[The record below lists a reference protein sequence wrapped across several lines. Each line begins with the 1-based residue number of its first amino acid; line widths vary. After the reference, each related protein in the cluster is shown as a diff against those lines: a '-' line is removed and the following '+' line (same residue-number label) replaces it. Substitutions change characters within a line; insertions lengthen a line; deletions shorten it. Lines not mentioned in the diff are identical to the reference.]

1 MTEMQI
7 IHYIIICEAASDL
20 LCLRPDHL
28 GVVTSRPRIFE
39 WVNVIGVVSGGLNLK
54 VPGQGGLVSHG
65 LHQLKDEFDVVRSY
79 SCLAFCLAYLIKSV
93 LVAAPLQEEVLT
105 RLGAIRLVSVFIM
118 LKGALIR
125 PPGQD

>member
-1 MTEMQI
+1 MQI

-28 GVVTSRPRIFE
+28 GIVTCRSRIFE

-65 LHQLKDEFDVVRSY
+65 LHQLKYEFDVVRSY

>member
-1 MTEMQI
+1 MQI

-54 VPGQGGLVSHG
+54 VPGQGGLVSHS
-65 LHQLKDEFDVVRSY
+65 LHQLWIIVKVRNH
-79 SCLAFCLAYLIKSV
+79 
-93 LVAAPLQEEVLT
+93 E
-105 RLGAIRLVSVFIM
+105 
-118 LKGALIR
+118 
-125 PPGQD
+125 